1 MGSDKDQTKDRAED
15 RAEEQAEEKPELRAG
30 LTPEPQAETVAT
42 EPEKAETETVE
53 PEPVEAETVEV
64 EPVETEPV
72 ENEIVAAGPTEQADA
87 ADAGAEAAGAEA
99 AGAEAAAE
107 PTPSDPEPPFGPEPS
122 TGWKRVAELM
132 RPRGTRSEL
141 LTGLLCLALGFA
153 LAVQVG
159 QSTGD
164 QLSSLRED
172 ELVRLL
178 DEVTQRAEQ
187 LDAEVADLEEIR
199 DDLRSE
205 DGRDQAARDLA
216 QQRAEQEGILSGR
229 LRAHGPGVQ
238 IHVADGGRPLE
249 AQVLFNLLEE
259 LRNAGAEAMQV
270 NGVRLVTTSYF
281 VDSGGGVVL
290 DGAAIASPYEWT
302 VIGDPETI
310 DRALEIPGG
319 ALPRIREEGGVAT
332 TSIEDEVTVDA
343 VRIPGEPEFAEP
355 ADEE

>member
-1 MGSDKDQTKDRAED
+1 MGNGKDRTED
-15 RAEEQAEEKPELRAG
+15 
-30 LTPEPQAETVAT
+30 
-42 EPEKAETETVE
+42 
-53 PEPVEAETVEV
+53 EAEKTADQAHD
-64 EPVETEPV
+64 
-72 ENEIVAAGPTEQADA
+72 VADDVAHGD
-87 ADAGAEAAGAEA
+87 
-99 AGAEAAAE
+99 AE
-107 PTPSDPEPPFGPEPS
+107 PTPSVPGPAAS
-122 TGWKRVAELM
+122 GWRRVAQLL
-132 RPRGTRSEL
+132 RPRGTRSEV

-164 QLSSLRED
+164 QLSSLRQD

-178 DEVTQRAEQ
+178 DEVTQRADQ
-187 LDAEVADLEEIR
+187 LDAQVADLQEIR

-216 QQRAEQEGILSGR
+216 RQRAEQEGILSGR
-229 LRAHGPGVQ
+229 LPAHGPGVQ
-238 IHVADGGRPLE
+238 VHVADGDRPLE

-259 LRNAGAEAMQV
+259 LRNAGAEAIQV

-302 VIGDPETI
+302 AIGNPETI

-319 ALPRIREEGGVAT
+319 ALPRIREEGGEAT
-332 TSIEDEVTVDA
+332 TTVLNQVSVDA
-343 VRIPGEPEFAEP
+343 VRIPGEPEHAEP
-355 ADEE
+355 AQEK

>member
-1 MGSDKDQTKDRAED
+1 MGNGKDRAED
-15 RAEEQAEEKPELRAG
+15 EAEKTADEGHDDAPPTQPV
-30 LTPEPQAETVAT
+30 PEP
-42 EPEKAETETVE
+42 
-53 PEPVEAETVEV
+53 
-64 EPVETEPV
+64 
-72 ENEIVAAGPTEQADA
+72 
-87 ADAGAEAAGAEA
+87 
-99 AGAEAAAE
+99 AAAA
-107 PTPSDPEPPFGPEPS
+107 S
-122 TGWKRVAELM
+122 GWKRVAQLL

-164 QLSSLRED
+164 QLSSLRQD

-178 DEVTQRAEQ
+178 DEVTQRADQ
-187 LDAEVADLEEIR
+187 LDAQVSDLEEIR

-216 QQRAEQEGILSGR
+216 RQRAEQEGILSGR
-229 LRAHGPGVQ
+229 LPAHGPGVQ
-238 IHVADGGRPLE
+238 VHVADGDRPLE

-259 LRNAGAEAMQV
+259 LRNAGAEAIEV

-302 VIGDPETI
+302 AIGNPETI

-319 ALPRIREEGGVAT
+319 ALPRIREEGGEAT
-332 TSIEDEVTVDA
+332 TTVSDQVSVDA
-343 VRIPGEPEFAEP
+343 VRIPGEPEHAEP
-355 ADEE
+355 AQDQ

>member
-1 MGSDKDQTKDRAED
+1 MGNGKDRAED
-15 RAEEQAEEKPELRAG
+15 RAEE
-30 LTPEPQAETVAT
+30 TT
-42 EPEKAETETVE
+42 
-53 PEPVEAETVEV
+53 
-64 EPVETEPV
+64 
-72 ENEIVAAGPTEQADA
+72 DA
-87 ADAGAEAAGAEA
+87 AHDHAAHDH
-99 AGAEAAAE
+99 AE
-107 PTPSDPEPPFGPEPS
+107 PTPAVPTPAAPAS
-122 TGWKRVAELM
+122 GWKRVAQLL
-132 RPRGTRSEL
+132 RPRGTRSEV

-164 QLSSLRED
+164 QLSSLRQD

-178 DEVTQRAEQ
+178 DEVTQRADQ
-187 LDAEVADLEEIR
+187 LDAQVADLEEIR

-216 QQRAEQEGILSGR
+216 RQRAEQEGILSGR
-229 LRAHGPGVQ
+229 LPAHGPGVEV
-238 IHVADGGRPLE
+238 HVADGDRPLE

-259 LRNAGAEAMQV
+259 LRNAGAEAIQV

-302 VIGDPETI
+302 AIGNPETI

-319 ALPRIREEGGVAT
+319 ALPRIREEGGEAT
-332 TSIEDEVTVDA
+332 TTVSDQVSVDA
-343 VRIPGEPEFAEP
+343 VRIPGEPEHAEP
-355 ADEE
+355 AQEK

>member
-1 MGSDKDQTKDRAED
+1 MGDGEDRTED
-15 RAEEQAEEKPELRAG
+15 RAEKTADQAHD
-30 LTPEPQAETVAT
+30 VAHDESHDVT
-42 EPEKAETETVE
+42 R
-53 PEPVEAETVEV
+53 
-64 EPVETEPV
+64 
-72 ENEIVAAGPTEQADA
+72 D
-87 ADAGAEAAGAEA
+87 D
-99 AGAEAAAE
+99 AE
-107 PTPSDPEPPFGPEPS
+107 PTPSVPGPTAAPS
-122 TGWKRVAELM
+122 GWKRVAQLL
-132 RPRGTRSEL
+132 RPRGTRSEV

-164 QLSSLRED
+164 QLSSLRQD

-178 DEVTQRAEQ
+178 DEVTQRADQ
-187 LDAEVADLEEIR
+187 LDAQVSDLEEIR

-216 QQRAEQEGILSGR
+216 RQRAEQEGILSGR
-229 LRAHGPGVQ
+229 LPAHGPGVQ
-238 IHVADGGRPLE
+238 VHVADGDRPLE

-259 LRNAGAEAMQV
+259 LRNAGAEAIEV

-302 VIGDPETI
+302 AIGNPETI

-319 ALPRIREEGGVAT
+319 ALPRIREEGGEAT
-332 TSIEDEVTVDA
+332 TTVSDQVSVDA
-343 VRIPGEPEFAEP
+343 VRIPGEPEHAEP
-355 ADEE
+355 AQEK

>member
-1 MGSDKDQTKDRAED
+1 MGDERDRATDGTEDQVEGQTDDQADDQTDN
-15 RAEEQAEEKPELRAG
+15 QA
-30 LTPEPQAETVAT
+30 
-42 EPEKAETETVE
+42 E
-53 PEPVEAETVEV
+53 PEPVER
-64 EPVETEPV
+64 EP
-72 ENEIVAAGPTEQADA
+72 A
-87 ADAGAEAAGAEA
+87 
-99 AGAEAAAE
+99 
-107 PTPSDPEPPFGPEPS
+107 S
-122 TGWKRVAELM
+122 GWKRVAQLL

-164 QLSSLRED
+164 QLSSLRQD

-187 LDAEVADLEEIR
+187 LDAEVGDLEEIR

-216 QQRAEQEGILSGR
+216 RQRAEQEGILSGR
-229 LRAHGPGVQ
+229 LPAHGPGVR
-238 IHVADGGRPLE
+238 IHVADGDRPLE

-259 LRNAGAEAMQV
+259 LRNAGAEAIQV
-270 NGVRLVTTSYF
+270 NGMRLVTTSYF
-281 VDSGGGVVL
+281 IDSGGGVVL
-290 DGAAIASPYEWT
+290 DGVAIASPYEWT
-302 VIGDPETI
+302 AIGNPETI

-319 ALPRIREEGGVAT
+319 ALPRIREEGGEAT
-332 TSIEDEVTVDA
+332 TTVSDQVSVDA
-343 VRIPGEPEFAEP
+343 VRIPGEPEHAEP

>member
-1 MGSDKDQTKDRAED
+1 MGRDENRKQTAGRSEDRVEDQILDPAENQAED
-15 RAEEQAEEKPELRAG
+15 RA
-30 LTPEPQAETVAT
+30 
-42 EPEKAETETVE
+42 
-53 PEPVEAETVEV
+53 VEAEIVDA
-64 EPVETEPV
+64 PV
-72 ENEIVAAGPTEQADA
+72 DA
-87 ADAGAEAAGAEA
+87 APEDAAPEQVPPEQTQPEQSAPEQ
-99 AGAEAAAE
+99 
-107 PTPSDPEPPFGPEPS
+107 TPPAS
-122 TGWKRVAELM
+122 GWKLVTQLL

-141 LTGLLCLALGFA
+141 LTGMLCLALGFA

-164 QLSSLRED
+164 QLSGLRQD

-199 DDLRSE
+199 DDLQSA

-229 LRAHGPGVQ
+229 LPARGPGVQ
-238 IHVADGGRPLE
+238 IHVADGARPLE
-249 AQVLFNLLEE
+249 AQALFNLLEE
-259 LRNAGAEAMQV
+259 LRNAGAEAIQV

-302 VIGDPETI
+302 AIGNPQTI

-319 ALPRIREEGGVAT
+319 ALPRIREEGGEAT
-332 TSIEDEVTVDA
+332 TTMSDEVTVDA
-343 VRIPGEPEFAEP
+343 VRIPGEPEHAQP